1 VNVTAS
7 PTWGEDEEA
16 WKVVES
22 WGVAKIVTGLELVA
36 VCVGVDESF
45 AVSVIVN
52 DCAEV

>member
-1 VNVTAS
+1 VNVTAW
-7 PTWGEDEEA
+7 PTWGEDEET
-16 WKVVES
+16 WKIVDNGS
-22 WGVAKIVTGLELVA
+22 VAKIVTDRELVE

>member
-1 VNVTAS
+1 MGLEGRNVKLVEGGGGVEIVTA
-7 PTWGEDEEA
+7 
-16 WKVVES
+16 
-22 WGVAKIVTGLELVA
+22 LELVA